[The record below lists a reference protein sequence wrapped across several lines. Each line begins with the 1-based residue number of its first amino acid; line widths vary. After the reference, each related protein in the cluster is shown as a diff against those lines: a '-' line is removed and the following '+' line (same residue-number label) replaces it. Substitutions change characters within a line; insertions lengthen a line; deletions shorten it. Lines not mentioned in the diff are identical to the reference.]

1 MDKLVMT
8 PKEKLLSLISEEKEQ
23 FGEYLQLCAIYQVKP
38 DPIVVARHQAKLEV
52 LETLLQEKIITK
64 I

>member
-23 FGEYLQLCAIYQVKP
+23 FGEYSQLCAIYQVKP